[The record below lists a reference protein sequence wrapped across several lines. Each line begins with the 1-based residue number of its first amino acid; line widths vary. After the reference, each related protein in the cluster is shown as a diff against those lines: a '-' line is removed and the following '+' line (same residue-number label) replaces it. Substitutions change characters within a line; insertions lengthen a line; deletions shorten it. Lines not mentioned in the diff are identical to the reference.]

1 MTDPRE
7 KEPENGPVPVR
18 QAMSHLDSRKA
29 ADTEQPPADPEAPP
43 RLARTFEAESVR
55 WIVRVAG
62 ESAFGGNAGFAR
74 IVAVHFFREDDEP
87 NLPRFEALLPA
98 GRLEALYEEELVEL
112 LGRAVKIDPADARG
126 GGG

>member
-1 MTDPRE
+1 MTEPRGN
-7 KEPENGPVPVR
+7 EPENGPVPVR
-18 QAMSHLDSRKA
+18 QAMSHLDSREA
-29 ADTEQPPADPEAPP
+29 AEAERAPADTDAPP
-43 RLARTFEAESVR
+43 RLARTFEAENVR

-87 NLPRFEALLPA
+87 DLPRFEALLPA

-112 LGRAVKIDPADARG
+112 LERAVKIDPADAAGRDR
-126 GGG
+126 

>member
-1 MTDPRE
+1 MTEPRGN
-7 KEPENGPVPVR
+7 EPDNGPVPVR
-18 QAMSHLDSRKA
+18 EAMGHLHSRKA
-29 ADTEQPPADPEAPP
+29 ADTEKAPAGTDVPV

-55 WIVRVAG
+55 WIARVAG

-87 NLPRFEALLPA
+87 DLPRFEALLPV

-112 LGRAVKIDPADARG
+112 LERAVEIDPPAAAGRDD
-126 GGG
+126 